1 MIRVVVQNGN
11 VFFYRIDQL
20 ALAKKAN
27 KIRRNKEVDTLR
39 SDLSA
44 ERARCEQLEKE
55 LERLRRRT
63 VSNDVTGEQDMESA
77 LDHPMSD
84 DSSLE
89 FRQVLGP
96 TSTQRINASTR
107 ISSKEGSQFMASV
120 TQLSL
125 SSINI
130 PECKPLDGDDE
141 IYRHAYEAWKE
152 LLEDTMRL
160 AGVEDEQT
168 KFTLFKIKA
177 GTRLLQIFRN
187 TKSHGDCP
195 DSEIEPF
202 ANAMHRL
209 KTYFGSGSDVMFQ
222 RRKLA
227 LMMQNPGESS
237 LAFIT
242 RVGATAR
249 LCEYDEEKEMEEIVG
264 TVAEHA
270 VSKDVRVAALK
281 MLNRKGKFSSL
292 VDKVRELD
300 AIQMNEEYFKLK
312 HQRPET
318 ASVAAVSA
326 AYPIND
332 RPSFQRQGGSRGG
345 RYQFFNSR
353 RRDSRFNPIR
363 NPRSAGDATVQR
375 HGFREPP
382 TDKRD
387 RCWRCNSVYH
397 LPSECNAVD
406 KVCIGCGQI
415 GHIRRA
421 CNNSG
426 LESVRYRGQRQPIS
440 TPAEVKS
447 LIPAAVNNVE
457 AKTEHNEDRSEVSEI
472 IDN

>member
-1 MIRVVVQNGN
+1 M
-11 VFFYRIDQL
+11 
-20 ALAKKAN
+20 
-27 KIRRNKEVDTLR
+27 
-39 SDLSA
+39 S
-44 ERARCEQLEKE
+44 C
-55 LERLRRRT
+55 
-63 VSNDVTGEQDMESA
+63 DVNGEQDMESV
-77 LDHPMSD
+77 LDEPMSD
-84 DSSLE
+84 SSIE
-89 FRQVLGP
+89 FRRALGP
-96 TSTQRINASTR
+96 TSTQRMNASAT
-107 ISSKEGSQFMASV
+107 IGSAEGSRFIASV

-141 IYRHAYEAWKE
+141 IYRYSYEAWKE

-177 GTRLLQIFRN
+177 GARLLQIFRN
-187 TKSHGDCP
+187 TKSHGECP
-195 DSEIEPF
+195 NPETEPF

-249 LCEYDEEKEMEEIVG
+249 LCEYDEDKEMEEIVG

-270 VSKDVRVAALK
+270 VSREVRVAALK

-318 ASVAAVSA
+318 ATVAAVSA
-326 AYPIND
+326 AYPMND
-332 RPSFQRQGGSRGG
+332 RSSFQRQGSRGG
-345 RYQFFNSR
+345 RYQFISAR
-353 RRDSRFNPIR
+353 RRESRYNPTR
-363 NPRSAGDATVQR
+363 NPRSAEATNSYR
-375 HGFREPP
+375 RGFREPP
-382 TDKRD
+382 KSRPD

-397 LPSECNAVD
+397 HPSECNAVD

-426 LESVRYRGQRQPIS
+426 HESTRYHGQRESDPKPLDVKPITS
-440 TPAEVKS
+440 S
-447 LIPAAVNNVE
+447 AVNNVE

-472 IDN
+472 LDI